1 MKHKHV
7 KAYMECAEAFAKCS
21 PAKRLKVGAVIVK
34 DNRVISCG
42 YNAQPEHINDPC
54 ELPDGTTD
62 PRVRHAEKNALMGLV
77 RSNQSAVGA
86 DLFCTHSCCVYCAI
100 DIVDAGIK
108 RVYFGKHYRDD
119 SGLEYLKNNGVE
131 VVELKSESE
140 KPSKTTDDSVPSDQM
155 HEWVFISQVYGK
167 SRTYQCVN
175 CKGVQYVKEGQAVNV
190 PIYCKDGLGKIVYD
204 SAHVVD

>member
-1 MKHKHV
+1 MKHKHI

-21 PAKRLKVGAVIVK
+21 PATRLKVGAVIVK

-119 SGLEYLKNNGVE
+119 SGLEYLRNNGVE
-131 VVELKSESE
+131 VVETIPEEIGSDIIDTAAWKAGVYRTSYSNPNG
-140 KPSKTTDDSVPSDQM
+140 PSGYIVDYETIDKFAG
-155 HEWVFISQVYGK
+155 ELISAYHQNAIKNSGDEDV
-167 SRTYQCVN
+167 
-175 CKGVQYVKEGQAVNV
+175 
-190 PIYCKDGLGKIVYD
+190 YCKT
-204 SAHVVD
+204 